1 MKSVLLFL
9 IFACFTAKSQ
19 QGILQKTPHDS
30 IHRIFGEGPPVLII
44 NGGPGLNS
52 DGFADFAND
61 LSKYNF
67 RTIIYDQRGTG
78 RNTIDLPDSNNI
90 TMDLMVTDIE
100 NLRKKLKI
108 QKWTVLG
115 HSFGGLLATHYLAK
129 HPENIDKIIFSSSGG
144 VNLRFLHYI
153 HERINVNLTEAEQD
167 SLVYYQNNEI
177 PESVR
182 VKKRAS
188 FLAKAYV
195 FDKSKSDLIAERLE
209 QVNFRVNGL
218 VFQDLRKIK
227 FDYTDRFKSL
237 DIPVLVIQGK
247 NDIIS
252 TETAMEIKN
261 SFGNASLLLLDNCGH
276 YGWLDAREVYFTSIQ
291 KFLHQN
297 Q

>member
-1 MKSVLLFL
+1 M
-9 IFACFTAKSQ
+9 
-19 QGILQKTPHDS
+19 
-30 IHRIFGEGPPVLII
+30 
-44 NGGPGLNS
+44 
-52 DGFADFAND
+52 
-61 LSKYNF
+61 
-67 RTIIYDQRGTG
+67 
-78 RNTIDLPDSNNI
+78 
-90 TMDLMVTDIE
+90 
-100 NLRKKLKI
+100 
-108 QKWTVLG
+108 
-115 HSFGGLLATHYLAK
+115 
-129 HPENIDKIIFSSSGG
+129 
-144 VNLRFLHYI
+144 
-153 HERINVNLTEAEQD
+153 
-167 SLVYYQNNEI
+167 
-177 PESVR
+177 
-182 VKKRAS
+182 
-188 FLAKAYV
+188 
-195 FDKSKSDLIAERLE
+195 IAERLE